1 MTCKPGKE
9 KNRERESKDTDGRKE
24 RTKMLTIERGRP
36 ADTAGRQEKEIA
48 VYDLLDRLC
57 IPYERVD
64 HEAAF
69 TMEACREVDL
79 ALAPAVMC
87 KNLLL
92 CNAQKTDFYLLMIR
106 GDKKLHT
113 REISGQIHSSR
124 LSFAPPEQ
132 MEALL
137 DIAPGSLS
145 VLGLMNDPSECVRLL
160 IDADLLAAEQFG
172 AHPCVNT
179 SSLRLRMRDLL
190 DVFLPAVRHTYRT
203 VELQA

>member
-1 MTCKPGKE
+1 MTCKPGKK

-137 DIAPGSLS
+137 D
-145 VLGLMNDPSECVRLL
+145 MNDPSACVRLL

>member
-1 MTCKPGKE
+1 
-9 KNRERESKDTDGRKE
+9 
-24 RTKMLTIERGRP
+24 MLVMETGRP
-36 ADTAGRQEKEIA
+36 ADAAGRQEKEMA
-48 VYDLLDRLC
+48 VYDLLDQLC
-57 IPYERVD
+57 ISYERVD

-69 TMEACREVDL
+69 TMEACREVDR

-92 CNAQKTDFYLLMIR
+92 CNTQKTDFYLLMIC

-113 REISGQIHSSR
+113 REISGQINTSR

-137 DIAPGSLS
+137 GIMPGSLS
-145 VLGLMNDPSECVRLL
+145 VLGLMNDTAGRVRLL
-160 IDADLLAAEQFG
+160 IDADLLTAEQFG